1 MFKKL
6 IRRATREADDDLVPE
21 WPDVQHCKCCGSDVW
36 RVVREDGESI
46 ELDVRPIETHLIL
59 GKVRVRDKGFYREDE
74 ECSLV
79 WKRAAVWRLNSPRFV
94 HANEFVVDGELC
106 DAWLWTAKRVPLE
119 KADPGLVFSEH
130 YHLCESQSDK
140 SVLASFTSFP
150 AKRGAMVY
158 SHDHDR
164 ALMARVEGLAML
176 PSEAR
181 LLSRRM
187 RPAAPPKQESLLADS
202 LVTATSK
209 RARRC
214 RLQAVDSRE
223 PSQLEFAGESS
234 RAPTPTA
241 DQLPLF

>member
-1 MFKKL
+1 VFKKL

-21 WPDVQHCKCCGSDVW
+21 WPEAHRCKCCGDDVW

-46 ELDVRPIETHLIL
+46 SLDTRPIETHLIL

-74 ECSLV
+74 EHPLA

-94 HANEFVVDGELC
+94 HANEYVVDGELS

-119 KADPGLVFSEH
+119 TADPGIVYSEH
-130 YHLCESQSDK
+130 YHLCTGQSAK

-150 AKRGAMVY
+150 AHRGAMVY

-164 ALMARVEGLAML
+164 ALMTRVQGLSLL

-181 LLSRRM
+181 LLNRRM
-187 RPAAPPKQESLLADS
+187 RPAAPPKQEALLAEV
-202 LVTATSK
+202 LIAATSK
-209 RARRC
+209 RVRRC
-214 RLQAVDSRE
+214 RSRAGDSHG
-223 PSQLEFAGESS
+223 PSQQAFAGESS
-234 RAPTPTA
+234 HSLHPTA